1 MNKNLKLAVPLSF
14 MSMIFFPSATWMFFM
29 LQYLNFQEIATI
41 MGIGAIASIVM
52 EIPTGVFADMVGRKW
67 AIALSYFLFTV
78 AMIWMTVAT
87 SYTAFLLIT
96 LVNCLVNTL
105 YSGSMEALLYDTLK
119 QDKKEGE
126 FDHWTSRMESVTWL
140 GLFLSTVAGGYL
152 HMMSPN
158 YPYLVQ
164 AVVMGIATML
174 SLMLIEPRIDSVK
187 YKIGDV
193 WKNNFLGFKELFA
206 TSKMGYLTAIFVV
219 IGVGYVVAAD
229 ILGISQAREYGLD
242 AQTVG
247 WVFGVG
253 YVISALASHFYP
265 KLRKMTGSMR
275 LVWGSTF
282 ILIVSFVLA
291 KYVGAWAGVGLIVL
305 RIASSTTFRN
315 SRSVLINSEIGSAN
329 RATTLSTLTL
339 LTNIPYALSA
349 IWIGGY
355 IDRTSPNQ
363 FAWMLGLGIM
373 VMLIM
378 ILLFTNRKSYLI
390 SSAAP

>member
-1 MNKNLKLAVPLSF
+1 
-14 MSMIFFPSATWMFFM
+14 
-29 LQYLNFQEIATI
+29 

-67 AIALSYFLFTV
+67 AIALSYFLFTS
-78 AMIWMTVAT
+78 AMIWMTMAT
-87 SYTAFLLIT
+87 SYKAFLLIT
-96 LVNCLVNTL
+96 IVNCLVNTL

-140 GLFLSTVAGGYL
+140 GLFLSTVIGGYL
-152 HMMSPN
+152 HMMNPK
-158 YPYLVQ
+158 YPYF
-164 AVVMGIATML
+164 AEAIVMGIATIL
-174 SLMLIEPRIDSVK
+174 SLMLIEPRIDSIK
-187 YKIGDV
+187 YNVSDV

-206 TSKMGYLTAIFVV
+206 TSKMRYWTAIFVV
-219 IGVGYVVAAD
+219 IGVGYVVASD

-247 WVFGVG
+247 WVFGIG
-253 YVISALASHFYP
+253 YIISALASHYYP
-265 KLRKMTGSMR
+265 KLMKMAGSMR
-275 LVWGSTF
+275 LVWGSATF
-282 ILIVSFVLA
+282 LIISFVLA

-315 SRSVLINSEIGSAN
+315 SRSVLINGEIGSAN

-339 LTNIPYALSA
+339 LTNIPYAVSA

-363 FAWMLGLGIM
+363 FAWMLGLF
-373 VMLIM
+373 
-378 ILLFTNRKSYLI
+378 ILFALVGAFFVREYQRRTDDQINGYSDKN
-390 SSAAP
+390 